1 VPDAIGSNNSVAVEP
16 VDSSVLSP
24 NITDT
29 AAGNETDAAAAP
41 LVTSPEPLDA
51 DNSTAV
57 PEAPQPARVDQVLPF
72 FKGVRSCLPFNILI
86 AAPQRP
92 EEGGDNVAQVINGRI
107 TILADPSVI
116 NATAVAVEDDVLTLS
131 LVGDGFFS
139 VQPITFIVSQ
149 TAGWLLGRLSSA
161 QGTVKYACCRQMLC
175 M

>member
-1 VPDAIGSNNSVAVEP
+1 LLLLSLAGAQENASVVPASPELDATGSGNSVAIEP

-29 AAGNETDAAAAP
+29 AAGNETDEAAAP
-41 LVTSPEPLDA
+41 VVSSPEPLDT

-57 PEAPQPARVDQVLPF
+57 PEAPQPVRVDQVLPF

-92 EEGGDNVAQVINGRI
+92 VEGEDNVAQVVNGRI
-107 TILADPSVI
+107 TILADRSVI

-139 VQPITFIVSQ
+139 IQPINFIVSQ
-149 TAGWLLGRLSSA
+149 PTG
-161 QGTVKYACCRQMLC
+161 
-175 M
+175 